1 MKRQEK
7 KADYSRYIAAKEL
20 SALDYPWR
28 KNVTDDIESG
38 CFTSFSSANST
49 AKQFVIVNLDRCG
62 IKFTVTS
69 LGCSVHKIE
78 VIADDAK

>member
-1 MKRQEK
+1 MKK
-7 KADYSRYIAAKEL
+7 TADYNRYIAAKEL
-20 SALDYPWR
+20 GTLDHVWR
-28 KNVTDDIESG
+28 QCVKSDIESG
-38 CFTSFSSANST
+38 SFTKFSSANQT

-78 VIADDAK
+78 VVSDDAK

>member
-1 MKRQEK
+1 MKQT
-7 KADYSRYIAAKEL
+7 ADYSRYIAAKEL
-20 SALDYPWR
+20 GALEHAWR
-28 KNVTDDIESG
+28 QKVKSDIESG
-38 CFTSFSSANST
+38 AFTKFSSANQT